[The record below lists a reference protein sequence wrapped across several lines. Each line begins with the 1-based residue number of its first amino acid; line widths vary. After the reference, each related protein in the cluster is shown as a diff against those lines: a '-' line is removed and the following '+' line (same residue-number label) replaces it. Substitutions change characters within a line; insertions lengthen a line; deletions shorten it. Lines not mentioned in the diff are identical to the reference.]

1 MKGVVKFCKKRKL
14 TPGYVGPYEI
24 LQRVGKVAYELNLPS
39 ELSSVHPVFHV
50 SMLMKCIGDPE
61 SILPIEGVGV
71 EENFSYEKVTVEI
84 LDTQVKRLRNNEVAS
99 INVIWKNHLVEEA
112 TWEAEDDMKSCYPH
126 IFAN

>member
-24 LQRVGKVAYELNLPS
+24 SQRFGKVAYELNLPS

-61 SILPIEGVGV
+61 SILPIEGLGV
-71 EENFSYEKVTVEI
+71 EENISYEEVPVEI
-84 LDTQVKRLRNNEVAS
+84 FDRQVK
-99 INVIWKNHLVEEA
+99 
-112 TWEAEDDMKSCYPH
+112 
-126 IFAN
+126 